1 VGRQRSRP
9 STTAAIVLLH
19 TTPLSLYFSHS
30 FHSFHS
36 FHFLQ
41 LRLGDGQL
49 VLFHSARALCVVVL
63 RADRVVDALVHIQLP
78 TQFFLPPL
86 SAPPSSPS
94 PAPSFGPPPTAE
106 QFAAYRARAER
117 REMVAVVGALVFAAA
132 VLNYV
137 ARIHH
142 RLRSLERLYQI
153 SKECY

>member
-1 VGRQRSRP
+1 MSLLKDVWADSAPDPAQQPCCGQLHPHSPP
-9 STTAAIVLLH
+9 STPSIPSNFVSAMASSSSS
-19 TTPLSLYFSHS
+19 TPLALSASSFSAPTAS
-30 FHSFHS
+30 STPS
-36 FHFLQ
+36 
-41 LRLGDGQL
+41 
-49 VLFHSARALCVVVL
+49 ST
-63 RADRVVDALVHIQLP
+63 INSP

-86 SAPPSSPS
+86 SAPPTSPP

-142 RLRSLERLYQI
+142 RLHSLERLYQI